1 MKRQLLI
8 FPLVLLLATLAC
20 TINAPPGSAERSL
33 LVADPVTP
41 AVATATRQNIPTGAY
56 PLAPSVT
63 AEPRPTQAR
72 TCEVNTPA
80 LNVRSGPGLDYP
92 AVSWLYAGDTV
103 TVRPIPHPTAWLPVE
118 SGDGL
123 AGWVKAEFCEVQP

>member
-33 LVADPVTP
+33 LAADPVTP
-41 AVATATRQNIPTGAY
+41 AVATATRQSIPTGTQT
-56 PLAPSVT
+56 LSMT
-63 AEPRPTQAR
+63 ARPRPTQAR
-72 TCEVNTPA
+72 TCEVNTLA
-80 LNVRSGPGLDYP
+80 LNVRSGPGLDFP
-92 AVSWLYAGDTV
+92 AVSWLYAGDAV
-103 TVRPIPHPTAWLPVE
+103 TIQPIPHPADWLPVE